1 MMTFCVLV
9 LGIMLGIH
17 LKLGREQRTG
27 VRKSG
32 SLFSA
37 PPASLRGD
45 SWPRVNLLL
54 KAALGPG
61 PARGLSAAAVSIRS
75 TQDCA
80 TIAREESGVLRPCH
94 RKIGQYNVLLI
105 HSDVLL
111 EMN

>member
-1 MMTFCVLV
+1 
-9 LGIMLGIH
+9 MLGIY

-105 HSDVLL
+105 HCDVLL